1 MTTQLVSDWICI
13 CTAGTAIDG
22 RPIEESWLLE
32 AAERYDTNFYV
43 ALIWPHHTES
53 LKEREFYTPNYG
65 VVKALKTE
73 RVDGALKLYAKF
85 APNQFLINANKESQK
100 LFTSCEFWEN
110 FQGKGFTYLQAVAAT
125 DVPASVGTDMM
136 KFSAQMQSQGIRF
149 GNSNQFSLG
158 ELLPEKQPSL
168 IDRIITGMTTRKYTP
183 EKPAEEP
190 EDMNAEELK
199 DMLQQM
205 LQAAKA
211 MTDAAKGR
219 TASDVEE
226 ATDEVREQAEEI
238 VLLAEEVVEL
248 AEEVAANPEDEVAK
262 EEFTARRADFA
273 AQVVEF
279 AKGNRQFSARRRRA
293 LRAFSAGRK
302 PAAQKPADQKPAGEA
317 GESQNEKLDQVIT
330 LLSAAVGNHKTP
342 LPGNAPGGSETKR
355 SVL

>member
-43 ALIWPHHTES
+43 ALIWPHHTDS
-53 LKEREFYTPNYG
+53 LKEREYYTPNYG

-73 RVDGALKLYAKF
+73 RVDGDLKLYAKF

-110 FQGKGFTYLQAVAAT
+110 FQGQGFTYLQAVVAT
-125 DVPASVGTDMM
+125 DIPASVGTDMM
-136 KFSAQMQSQGIRF
+136 KFSAQVRNQGIRF

-158 ELLPEKQPSL
+158 ELSPDKQPSL
-168 IDRIITGMTTRKYTP
+168 IDRIISGMTNRKFTP
-183 EKPAEEP
+183 DKPAEEQ
-190 EDMNAEELK
+190 DNMNADELK
-199 DMLQQM
+199 DILQQM

-219 TASDVEE
+219 STSDVDDAAE
-226 ATDEVREQAEEI
+226 EVRQEAEEI
-238 VLLAEEVVEL
+238 VLLAEEVAEL
-248 AEEVAANPEDEVAK
+248 AGEVAANPEDEVAK
-262 EEFTARRADFA
+262 EEFTARRTDFT
-273 AQVVEF
+273 VLVNEF
-279 AKGNRQFSARRRRA
+279 AKGNRQFSARRRRV
-293 LRAFSAGRK
+293 LREFSASRK
-302 PAAQKPADQKPAGEA
+302 PVTQKQDVTATVNQDD
-317 GESQNEKLDQVIT
+317 KLDQVIT
-330 LLSAAVGNHKTP
+330 LLSAAVGTSKTP

>member
-13 CTAGTAIDG
+13 CTAGTSIDG

-32 AAERYDTNFYV
+32 AAERYDTSFYV

-65 VVKALKTE
+65 IVKELKTE
-73 RVDGALKLYAKF
+73 RVDGDLKLYAKF

-110 FQGKGFTYLQAVAAT
+110 FQGQGFTYLQAVAAT

-136 KFSAQMQSQGIRF
+136 KFSAQMRNQGIRF

-168 IDRIITGMTTRKYTP
+168 IDRIISGMTTRKYTP
-183 EKPAEEP
+183 EKPAEETDP
-190 EDMNAEELK
+190 MNAEELK
-199 DMLQQM
+199 DILQQM

-219 TASDVEE
+219 TTGDVDE

-238 VLLAEEVVEL
+238 ALLAEAVAVL
-248 AEEVAANPEDEVAK
+248 AEDVAENPEDEVAK
-262 EEFTARRADFA
+262 EEFTARRAELTDLIDDM
-273 AQVVEF
+273 

-293 LRAFSAGRK
+293 LRAFSADRK
-302 PAAQKPADQKPAGEA
+302 PAQKPDDKAAG
-317 GESQNEKLDQVIT
+317 GQDDKLDQVIT
-330 LLSAAVGNHKTP
+330 LLSAAVGGSKTP
-342 LPGNAPGGSETKR
+342 LPGNAPGGSEAKR